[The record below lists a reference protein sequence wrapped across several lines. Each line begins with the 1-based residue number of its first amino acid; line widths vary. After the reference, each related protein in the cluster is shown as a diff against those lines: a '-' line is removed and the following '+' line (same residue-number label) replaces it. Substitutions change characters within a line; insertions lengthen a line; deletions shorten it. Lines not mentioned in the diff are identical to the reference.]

1 MPATRAHLG
10 VIFLTVLID
19 LVGFGIIMPILP
31 MYAQRFGAQGIG
43 YGALVFVFSA
53 MQFLATALL
62 GRLSDR
68 IGRRPILLTTMVIN
82 ALGYAL
88 FAFAP
93 SYAVLFVARV
103 ISGFASG
110 NISAAQA
117 YMADIT
123 SPVERARGM
132 GIIGAAFGIGFV
144 LGPLIGGLADHY
156 VGHRA
161 AGLSVVNF
169 FSASAILRESLAVE
183 HRTAR
188 PLFDFGHMVEALARK
203 PLRPLMLVWFLA
215 PFAFA
220 GYTVALPL
228 HTAKAFAWGARELGW
243 LFVLIGAIAAL
254 VQGFLFGRIE
264 RHTGA
269 RALLIVGLFG
279 MEVSI
284 AALPWAG
291 TSLLVYAWTVPL
303 AFTNSLFAPAA
314 SGLVSLYADPTE
326 QGTILGAAQAFAAL
340 GRSFGPLAAGWAY
353 DGLGQRSTFL
363 LAGGVMLLG
372 GLVALWLPKSEQDR
386 VARAE
391 AFNG

>member
-68 IGRRPILLTTMVIN
+68 IGRRPILLATMVIN

-93 SYAVLFVARV
+93 SYSVLFVARV

-123 SPVERARGM
+123 SPAERARGM
-132 GIIGAAFGIGFV
+132 GVIGAAFGIGFV

-156 VGHRA
+156 VGHLAPGLIA
-161 AGLSVVNF
+161 AGPSVVHF
-169 FSASAILRESLAVE
+169 F
-183 HRTAR
+183 
-188 PLFDFGHMVEALARK
+188 P
-203 PLRPLMLVWFLA
+203 
-215 PFAFA
+215 
-220 GYTVALPL
+220 
-228 HTAKAFAWGARELGW
+228 
-243 LFVLIGAIAAL
+243 
-254 VQGFLFGRIE
+254 
-264 RHTGA
+264 
-269 RALLIVGLFG
+269 
-279 MEVSI
+279 
-284 AALPWAG
+284 
-291 TSLLVYAWTVPL
+291 
-303 AFTNSLFAPAA
+303 
-314 SGLVSLYADPTE
+314 
-326 QGTILGAAQAFAAL
+326 
-340 GRSFGPLAAGWAY
+340 
-353 DGLGQRSTFL
+353 
-363 LAGGVMLLG
+363 
-372 GLVALWLPKSEQDR
+372 
-386 VARAE
+386 
-391 AFNG
+391 